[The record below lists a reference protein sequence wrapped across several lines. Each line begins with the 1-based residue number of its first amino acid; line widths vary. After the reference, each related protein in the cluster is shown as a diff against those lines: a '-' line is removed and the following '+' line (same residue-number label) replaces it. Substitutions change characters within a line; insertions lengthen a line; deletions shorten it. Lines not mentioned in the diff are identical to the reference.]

1 MNFELIFKYDDVL
14 NRGGGGPEP
23 AATINSDGGE
33 VHDNLGDCRW
43 PPPLYWWTSSHTVPA
58 FLNEILP
65 DANGR
70 DVSGYRNRT
79 S

>member
-33 VHDNLGDCRW
+33 VHDNLGDCR
-43 PPPLYWWTSSHTVPA
+43 
-58 FLNEILP
+58 
-65 DANGR
+65 
-70 DVSGYRNRT
+70 
-79 S
+79 